1 MKLQQKDMIRFGIYA
16 LLLVLINLVSSTLF
30 FRIDLTDNRIY
41 TLSEASRK
49 AVSTLEDPLT
59 IRIFLSENLPQPYN
73 LLEQEM
79 RDLMEEYSYHA
90 NDRFNYQIYRMDREG
105 EKTNDRGVPM
115 TELAR
120 QYGIQPIDIQSLE
133 DNEVSLVSVYMG
145 MVILQGDLSKTV
157 NTIGTQGAGLEY
169 EITGMIDELAARNNI
184 LLSMTE
190 PIQIKLFFSQ
200 ELQNMGQEYQ
210 SYPDKMESQVQDLQ
224 ASFFNKLDYRYID
237 PSRAGISSVNGYNLN
252 EYNLTMEDGRNVS
265 VYAALVIER
274 DGQTQKMELIQRTL
288 LGSRI
293 QPPAQ
298 LQESIKEVA
307 NQLLGV
313 QQKVG
318 YLSDHGAP
326 LLYNYGMQQQ
336 QEVRSFGTFT
346 GLIYQRYQMLPVTL
360 DDLPPGL
367 NSLVIAGVTE
377 PFTDWELYQLDQ
389 FLMRGGSLSV
399 FLDPF
404 LEQLPQGQMAY
415 YGAQPTY
422 QPIDTGL
429 EKLLAHHGL
438 GIKQSYLMDQE
449 CFVNR
454 SQAPGG
460 GVQQVE
466 IPFAPQI
473 LTENINQD
481 SSILSNLKGLI
492 MLKVAP
498 LEIKEEQAE
507 GKDIQVLFSSSTGAW
522 EVSRDIN
529 LDPRYLLPPSED
541 QQGQHPLALLA
552 QGKFTSYFADK
563 PVPEAPVKE
572 GEGEGDALLLGDTD
586 TRVETLKEGQ
596 GGKLFLLGSSFVLGD
611 NLLDREGQSPNAMFL
626 KNLMDFMNGNEDY
639 AIMRSKGQAYN
650 PIKANLSSQAKTWIK
665 IINIGLLPLLVILF
679 GIFMWMRWNKRKK
692 NIAQQFGEGEK

>member
-1 MKLQQKDMIRFGIYA
+1 MKLQQKDTLRFGIYA

-30 FRIDLTDNRIY
+30 FRIDLTENKIY

-59 IRIFLSENLPQPYN
+59 IRVFLSENLPQPYN

-105 EKTNDRGVPM
+105 EKTNDRGVPL

-120 QYGIQPIDIQSLE
+120 QYGIQPIEIQSLE

-157 NTIGTQGAGLEY
+157 NTIGAQGAGLEY
-169 EITGMIDELAARNNI
+169 QITGMIDELSARNNI

-190 PIQIKLFFSQ
+190 PIKVKLLFSS
-200 ELQNMGQEYQ
+200 ELFSMGQEYQ
-210 SYPDKMESQVQDLQ
+210 SYPEKMESQVQDLQ
-224 ASFFNKLDYRYID
+224 ASFFNKLDYQFID
-237 PSRAGISSVNGYNLN
+237 PSRAGAESVAGYNLN
-252 EYNLTMEDGRNVS
+252 EYNLTLEDGRNVP
-265 VYAALVIER
+265 VYAALVLEK
-274 DGQTQKMELIQRTL
+274 DGQAQKMELIQRTL

-293 QPPAQ
+293 QSPDQ
-298 LQESIKEVA
+298 LQDSIKEVA

-313 QQKVG
+313 QQKIG

-326 LLYNYGMQQQ
+326 PLYNYGMQQQ
-336 QEVRSFGTFT
+336 QERSFGTFT
-346 GLIYQRYQMLPVTL
+346 GLIYERYQLMPVTL
-360 DDLPPGL
+360 DNLPPGL
-367 NSLVIAGVTE
+367 NSLIIAGVTE
-377 PFTDWELYQLDQ
+377 PFSDWELYQIDQ

-404 LEQLPQGQMAY
+404 IEQIPQGQMAM

-422 QPIDTGL
+422 EPVNTGL

-454 SQAPGG
+454 SQAAGG
-460 GVQQVE
+460 GVQQVK

-473 LTENINQD
+473 LSENIRQD
-481 SSILSNLKGLI
+481 ISILNNIKGLI

-498 LEIKEEQAE
+498 LEVLEDQADDKNIE
-507 GKDIQVLFSSSTGAW
+507 ALFSSSTGAW
-522 EVSRDIN
+522 ELSSDIN
-529 LDPRYLLPPSED
+529 LDPRFLLPPSED
-541 QQGQHPLALLA
+541 QQGQYPLALLA
-552 QGKFTSYFADK
+552 EGSFTSYFADK
-563 PVPEAPVKE
+563 PVPEAPLKE
-572 GEGEGDALLLGDTD
+572 GEEESDGLLLGDTE
-586 TRVETLKEGQ
+586 TRVETLESGQ
-596 GGKLFLLGSSFVLGD
+596 GGKIFLLGSSYVLGD
-611 NLLDREGQSPNAMFL
+611 NVLDREGQSPNAMFL
-626 KNLMDFMNGNEDY
+626 KNLMDYMNGNEDY
-639 AIMRSKGQAYN
+639 ALMRSKGQAYN
-650 PIKANLSSQAKTWIK
+650 PIKSTLSSQVKTWIK
-665 IINIGLLPLLVILF
+665 IINIAVLPLLVILF
-679 GIFMWMRWNKRKK
+679 GLFMWLRWNKRKK
-692 NIAQQFGEGEK
+692 TIADLFKEEEK